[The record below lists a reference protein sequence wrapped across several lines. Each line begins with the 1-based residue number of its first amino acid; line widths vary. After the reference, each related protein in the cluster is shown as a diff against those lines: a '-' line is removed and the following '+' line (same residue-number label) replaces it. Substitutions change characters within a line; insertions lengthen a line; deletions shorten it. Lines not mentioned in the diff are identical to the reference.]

1 MRKNQK
7 KNDYMDVKVKLLFV
21 YDNTYN
27 NLREPNNLSTSSEI
41 LHHIPRL

>member
-1 MRKNQK
+1 
-7 KNDYMDVKVKLLFV
+7 MDVKVKLLFV
-21 YDNTYN
+21 YDNKYN